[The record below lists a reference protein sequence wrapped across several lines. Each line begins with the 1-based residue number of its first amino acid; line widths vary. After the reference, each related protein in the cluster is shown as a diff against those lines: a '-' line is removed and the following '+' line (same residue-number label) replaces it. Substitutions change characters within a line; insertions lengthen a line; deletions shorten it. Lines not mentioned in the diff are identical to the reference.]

1 MKPSHRFIF
10 IFFAL
15 FLLAACSV
23 FNSPSQSATQT
34 AAALPTSTL
43 PPEIATQDLRLVSP
57 PSCLKAQYTAINTQ
71 SPQGDLIAW
80 SPSGDLLALDVPE
93 NRHWGWFLGDALIFD
108 VPNNKELFA
117 TQGDYVYGD
126 LTWSP
131 AADYLAFVKYSADTH
146 LYTIVTLRLHDHALT
161 DYFPGTSA
169 RTDDFSSLKGI
180 ESWNASQQLV
190 VVSSCGPDCAR
201 SYNLD
206 IGTGQATVL
215 SEKRKAEDLSLQP
228 NNQFASP
235 DGKLKVI
242 ADDQGMSWLANPSAG
257 STYLLS
263 KDPIDEIK
271 WSADSQYFA
280 MRVVDQVSV
289 YKVNC
294 P

>member
-1 MKPSHRFIF
+1 MAPSHRFLF
-10 IFFAL
+10 IFLAL

-57 PSCLKAQYTAINTQ
+57 PSCLKAQFTSITTQ
-71 SPQGDLIAW
+71 DPQGDLMAW
-80 SPSGDLLALDVPE
+80 SPAGDILALDVPE
-93 NRHWGWFLGDALIFD
+93 NRHWGWFLGDAMIFD

-117 TQGDYVYGD
+117 TQGDYVFGD

-131 AADYLAFVKYSADTH
+131 AADYLAFVKYSADTQ
-146 LYTIVTLRLHDHALT
+146 LYTIVTLRLHDHALA
-161 DYFPGTSA
+161 DYFPGASA

-180 ESWNASQQLV
+180 DSWKASPQLV

-201 SYNLD
+201 FYNLN
-206 IGTGQATVL
+206 IGTDQAAITA
-215 SEKRKAEDLSLQP
+215 EKRKAEDHSLQP
-228 NNQFASP
+228 GNQLISP
-235 DGKLKVI
+235 DGRLKVI
-242 ADDQGMSWLANPSAG
+242 ADDQGMSWLANSANG

-280 MRVVDQVSV
+280 IRLVDQVSV